1 MICLLWQIMSFFV
14 PPYLIPG
21 IPKILGS
28 FYSILNS
35 AALLGNVLK
44 TFIRIIMG
52 LSISF
57 VFGAMLAIFMALF
70 KDLEKYVLPV
80 IHFIMGIPA
89 LSWVIFAIIW
99 FSAVEVR
106 IAFIIVAVCLPS
118 YMLIIYDEIKGVS
131 KELKDM
137 LMVFRPTRMQ
147 VFKKLIL
154 PAVVPSLLTSWK
166 VNLGLGTR
174 VAIVAELVGATIGI
188 GNKLLIAQ
196 ERFDMPL
203 AIAWTL
209 YLVVFLLGAQLIILR
224 LEKYLLRWRPTVI

>member
-1 MICLLWQIMSFFV
+1 MICALWQIMSFFV

-21 IPKILGS
+21 IPRILGS
-28 FYSILNS
+28 FFSILTSAILLENVIKTFLRIL
-35 AALLGNVLK
+35 AALS
-44 TFIRIIMG
+44 F
-52 LSISF
+52 SF
-57 VFGAMLAIFMALF
+57 VLGAMLAIFMALF
-70 KDLEKYVLPV
+70 KDVEKYVLPV
-80 IHFIMGIPA
+80 IHFSMGIPS

-106 IAFIIVAVCLPS
+106 IAFILVAVCMPN

-131 KELKDM
+131 KDLRDM

-147 VFKKLIL
+147 LFKKLIL

-174 VAIVAELVGATIGI
+174 VAIIAELVGATIGI

-209 YLVVFLLGAQLIILR
+209 YLVVFLLSTQLIILT
-224 LEKYLLRWRPTVI
+224 LEKYLLRWRPSVI